1 MVACYSECNHCF
13 CKTCAIQLG
22 LLLQCCPLCRSP
34 IRIVLSSSADL
45 NFVFVTFHADTSAQ
59 SPQYRFDIPEFIRR
73 HLRRLR
79 RANEND
85 VMQRIL
91 VTFVFDCIPYKKEDL
106 QFEWDCYI

>member
-1 MVACYSECNHCF
+1 MRLTLWKEEKSVWMRVEAKLLGKWRLVYMHSQSIAGKERSFAKHAVA
-13 CKTCAIQLG
+13 KW
-22 LLLQCCPLCRSP
+22 
-34 IRIVLSSSADL
+34 
-45 NFVFVTFHADTSAQ
+45 
-59 SPQYRFDIPEFIRR
+59 FDIPEFIRR

-79 RANEND
+79 RGNEND